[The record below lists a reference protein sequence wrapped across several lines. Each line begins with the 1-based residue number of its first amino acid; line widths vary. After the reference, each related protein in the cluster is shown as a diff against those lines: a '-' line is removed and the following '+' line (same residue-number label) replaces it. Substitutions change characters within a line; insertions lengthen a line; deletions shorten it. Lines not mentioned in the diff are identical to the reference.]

1 MVSDKCCSRVM
12 VSAVIVAAGKGIRMN
27 DTVRK
32 QYLPLAGRPV
42 LAHCLTSFEECN
54 LINKIILVVP
64 EDDFD
69 FCRKEILP
77 ARSEKTVRLVPGGEK
92 RQDSVYN
99 GLLAADE
106 NTGIVVIHD
115 GVRPFIDIEMLEL
128 CISGAKEVGACIL
141 GIPVQDTVKQVESS
155 GHIIKTLER
164 DTLWLA
170 QTPQAF
176 QYEIIRKAHENA
188 RLKGYAGTDDAFLV
202 EKMGK
207 HVKIIKGSKNNIKIT
222 TREDLRIAEGML
234 RAGLD

>member
-1 MVSDKCCSRVM
+1 M

-42 LAHCLTSFEECN
+42 LAHSLTLFEECN

-77 ARSEKTVRLVPGGEK
+77 AGSEKTVRLVPGGEK

-106 NTGIVVIHD
+106 NTDIVVIHD
-115 GVRPFIDIEMLEL
+115 GVRPFIHIEMLEL
-128 CISGAKEVGACIL
+128 CISGAKEAGACIL
-141 GIPVQDTVKQVESS
+141 GIPVQDTVKQVES
-155 GHIIKTLER
+155 GYIIKTLER
-164 DTLWLA
+164 DNLWLA

-202 EKMGK
+202 EKMGNR
-207 HVKIIKGSKNNIKIT
+207 VKIIKGSKNNIKIT
-222 TREDLRIAEGML
+222 TREDLKLAEIML
-234 RAGLD
+234 QAGPG

>member
-1 MVSDKCCSRVM
+1 M

-42 LAHCLTSFEECN
+42 LSHTLAVFDGCN
-54 LINKIILVVP
+54 LISKIFLVVP
-64 EDDFD
+64 QKDFD
-69 FCRKEILP
+69 YCRNNILPTLKKEIN
-77 ARSEKTVRLVPGGEK
+77 LVAGGK
-92 RQDSVYN
+92 ARQDSVYN
-99 GLLAADE
+99 GLIAVGK
-106 NTGIVVIHD
+106 NNGIVIIHD
-115 GVRPFIDIEMLEL
+115 GVRPFVNIEMLEL
-128 CISGAKEVGACIL
+128 CIRGAKEVGACIF
-141 GIPVQDTVKQVESS
+141 GIPVQDTIKQVESS

-170 QTPQAF
+170 QTPQVF

-202 EKMGK
+202 EQMGK

-222 TREDLRIAEGML
+222 TREDLKIAEVML

>member
-1 MVSDKCCSRVM
+1 MVSDKCCCGVM
-12 VSAVIVAAGKGIRMN
+12 VSAVIVAAGKGIRMKDN
-27 DTVRK
+27 VRK
-32 QYLPLAGRPV
+32 QYLPLAGRPI
-42 LAHCLTSFEECN
+42 LAHSLTLFEECN
-54 LINKIILVVP
+54 LINKIILVIP

-69 FCRKEILP
+69 FCRKRILP
-77 ARSEKTVRLVPGGEK
+77 TRSKKTVRLVPGGES

-106 NTGIVVIHD
+106 NTGVVVIHD
-115 GVRPFIDIEMLEL
+115 GVRPFIRIKILEL
-128 CISGAKEVGACIL
+128 CISEAKEMGACIL

-155 GHIIKTLER
+155 GHIIKTLAR

-176 QYEIIRKAHENA
+176 QYEIIKKAHENA
-188 RLKGYAGTDDAFLV
+188 RVKGYAGTDDAFLV
-202 EKMGK
+202 EQMGK

-222 TREDLRIAEGML
+222 TREDLRLAEVML

>member
-1 MVSDKCCSRVM
+1 M

-27 DTVRK
+27 DTLRK

-42 LAHCLTSFEECN
+42 LSHTLAVFDGCN
-54 LINKIILVVP
+54 LISKIFLVVP
-64 EDDFD
+64 QKDFD
-69 FCRKEILP
+69 YCRNNILPMLKKEIN
-77 ARSEKTVRLVPGGEK
+77 LVAGGKE
-92 RQDSVYN
+92 RQESVYN
-99 GLLAADE
+99 GLIAVGK
-106 NTGIVVIHD
+106 NNGIVIIHD
-115 GVRPFIDIEMLEL
+115 GVRPFANKEMFES
-128 CISGAKEVGACIL
+128 CVKGAKKHGACII
-141 GIPVQDTVKQVESS
+141 GVPVQDTLKKVNSS

-202 EKMGK
+202 EQMGK

>member
-42 LAHCLTSFEECN
+42 LAHSLTLFEECN
-54 LINKIILVVP
+54 LISKIILVVP
-64 EDDFD
+64 EDDFN
-69 FCRKEILP
+69 FCKKEILP
-77 ARSEKTVRLVPGGEK
+77 ARSEKTVRLVPGGKK

-106 NTGIVVIHD
+106 NKGIVVIHD
-115 GVRPFIDIEMLEL
+115 GVRPFINIEMLEL
-128 CISGAKEVGACIL
+128 CINGAKEVGACIF
-141 GIPVQDTVKQVESS
+141 GIPVHDTVKQVES

-188 RLKGYAGTDDAFLV
+188 RLKGYEGTDDAFLV
-202 EKMGK
+202 EQMGK
-207 HVKIIKGSKNNIKIT
+207 HVKIINGSKNNIKIT
-222 TREDLRIAEGML
+222 TREDLKLAEAVLLVGS
-234 RAGLD
+234 G